1 MSSHDGST
9 PGSDPSTAQSSQPS
23 ISMSSGSRGRM
34 DLAWGHCRE
43 ALELSVGC
51 KKTKLVC
58 LYCAKVF
65 AGGGINRFKQHL
77 ARAKGEVEQC
87 RKCPPDVR
95 HQMLLNLKGNAE
107 TKKRVREMQAE
118 FNPFNAR
125 QRKHEEMMIRQLEDD
140 DGDDEDDE
148 DVSTKKHML
157 PLKVAKKKKIQST
170 STVKQSTT
178 SCGKQKKSATLGIY
192 FMPRTTP
199 GAQKSIQN
207 CWQRKEAVE
216 RCDLALAKWM
226 IDACV
231 PFNAVNSVYYQ
242 HAIDAVTAMGSGYKG
257 PNLHAIR
264 GYYLAKAV
272 DEVKIYVET
281 YREIWKKTD
290 VSDVSNTARLLYQLF
305 REVVLYVG
313 VENIVYMVT
322 DNAANYVAAGKL
334 LMEEFP
340 SIFWS
345 PCAAYC
351 INLILQ
357 DIGKLQSV
365 CCVVEH
371 ASGITNYIYNHC
383 YPLYLM
389 RKFTGGKEILRPA
402 PTRFA
407 TNFIALQSIL
417 AHEDELRAM
426 VTSREWVSSAYAK
439 DSKGKKFVESVLDS
453 LFWEKCAII
462 VRMSEPLIRV
472 LRIVDGDDRPLMRYL
487 YDVIH
492 HAKEEMMRRFQKR
505 KARVKPF
512 INIISNRWDE
522 QFYRHLYVAAFWLN
536 PRFQY
541 DANIMDKHMSTIS
554 GLLDVLEKYAHG
566 NLPLQSKITGEM
578 KLFRNVD
585 HDFGR
590 VSAINNRTLM
600 PPVSKEHADDL
611 LGVDEIG
618 SIPSTFDP
626 NFASM
631 DTEELNVFIQQK

>member
-9 PGSDPSTAQSSQPS
+9 PSSDPSTAQSSQPS
-23 ISMSSGSRGRM
+23 ISMSSGSRGRT

-43 ALELSVGC
+43 APELSVGC

-58 LYCAKVF
+58 LYYAKVF

-77 ARAKGEVEQC
+77 AGAKGEVEQC

-107 TKKRVREMQAE
+107 TKKTC
-118 FNPFNAR
+118 
-125 QRKHEEMMIRQLEDD
+125 H
-140 DGDDEDDE
+140 
-148 DVSTKKHML
+148 
-157 PLKVAKKKKIQST
+157 
-170 STVKQSTT
+170 
-178 SCGKQKKSATLGIY
+178 
-192 FMPRTTP
+192 
-199 GAQKSIQN
+199 
-207 CWQRKEAVE
+207 
-216 RCDLALAKWM
+216 RC
-226 IDACV
+226 C
-231 PFNAVNSVYYQ
+231 NS
-242 HAIDAVTAMGSGYKG
+242 HGSGYKG

-264 GYYLAKAV
+264 GYYLEKAV

-281 YREIWKKTD
+281 YREILKKTGCTLMADGWTDQKRRTLINFLVYCPKGTIFLKIVD
-290 VSDVSNTARLLYQLF
+290 VSDVSKTARLLYQLF

-313 VENIVYMVT
+313 VENIVHMVT

-345 PCAAYC
+345 LCAAHC

-371 ASGITNYIYNHC
+371 ASGITKYIYNHC

-389 RKFTGGKEILRPA
+389 RKFTGRKEILRPA

-407 TNFIALQSIL
+407 TNFIALQNIL
-417 AHEDELRAM
+417 AHKDELRAM

-453 LFWEKCAII
+453 LFWEECAII

-472 LRIVDGDDRPLMRYL
+472 LRMVDGDDRPSMRYL
-487 YDVIH
+487 YDAIH

-505 KARVKPF
+505 KAKVKPF
-512 INIISNRWDE
+512 IDIISNRWDG
-522 QFYRHLYVAAFWLN
+522 QFYRHLYAAAFWLN
-536 PRFQY
+536 PQFQY
-541 DANIMDKHMSTIS
+541 DANIMDKHMSTIF

-566 NLPLQSKITGEM
+566 NLPLQSKITSEM
-578 KLFRNVD
+578 KLFRNAEN
-585 HDFGR
+585 DFGR

-600 PPVSKEHADDL
+600 PPVEDDPSILTAEEADSFHQALSTMTMQDTLDDDDCDDEVSKEHADDL

-631 DTEELNVFIQQK
+631 DT